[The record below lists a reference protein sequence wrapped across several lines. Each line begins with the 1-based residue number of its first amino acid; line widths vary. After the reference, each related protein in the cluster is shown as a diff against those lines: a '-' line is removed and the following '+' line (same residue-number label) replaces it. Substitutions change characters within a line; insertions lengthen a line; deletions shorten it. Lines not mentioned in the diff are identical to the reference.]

1 MNEFPEFEVLID
13 MKLYESHYFQITKL
27 GYKVDFNDE
36 AWTESEFSKYFKGC
50 VTMLRKGSTSGCVF
64 TPKKFTGAPKDGI
77 QGGVQLAVQAK
88 LPPFRKGE
96 PISKLAK
103 WVLSEISPYYS
114 LTKEYEKGE
123 STRDA
128 YYLYQFLSPIIS
140 TGRVVLE
147 SGFRNA
153 RFSLEK
159 YFLVGKFSSY
169 DELVGSLHRVP

>member
-1 MNEFPEFEVLID
+1 MDGFPEFEVLID
-13 MKLYESHYFQITKL
+13 MKLYEPHFFQIMPS
-27 GYKVDFNDE
+27 GYRVDLEKV
-36 AWTESEFSKYFKGC
+36 WTESEFCKYFKGC
-50 VTMLRKGSTSGCVF
+50 VTMFRKGSTSGYVF

-88 LPPFRKGE
+88 LPPFRKDE
-96 PISKLAK
+96 PISKLAT

-128 YYLYQFLSPIIS
+128 YYLYQLISPIET
-140 TGRVVLE
+140 TGRVILE

-159 YFLVGKFSSY
+159 YLPVGKFSSY
-169 DELVGSLHRVP
+169 NELVGSLHRIP